1 MYKLWA
7 KIIDDDRKM
16 KKDAIISREGTFNSD
31 SFFDDLTE
39 LCQKLDV
46 SVPCVL
52 KFHVDSLEK
61 FSFVKFLSRDFME
74 KVDFSAMTVEY
85 SFEMNVKHN

>member
-7 KIIDDDRKM
+7 KIIDDNRKM
-16 KKDAIISREGTFNSD
+16 KKDAIISREGTLNCD
-31 SFFDDLTE
+31 TFFDDLTE

-52 KFHVDSLEK
+52 KYHIDSLEK
-61 FSFVKFLSRDFME
+61 FSFVKFLPRDFME
-74 KVDFSAMTVEY
+74 KVDFAAMTVEY
-85 SFEMNVKHN
+85 SFEMTVKRN

>member
-7 KIIDDDRKM
+7 KIIDDNRKM
-16 KKDAIISREGTFNSD
+16 KKDAIISREGTFNCD
-31 SFFDDLTE
+31 TFFDDLTE

-52 KFHVDSLEK
+52 KYHIDSLEK
-61 FSFVKFLSRDFME
+61 FSFVKFLPSDFC
-74 KVDFSAMTVEY
+74 KHFSFNTREAKFNPFY
-85 SFEMNVKHN
+85 GRCRK